1 MCSAIAGRWAFHIK
15 GSSLTTEASTDA
27 TTTTAI
33 TSSTTTLGGVTG
45 NNDL

>member
-15 GSSLTTEASTDA
+15 GSSLTTEAST
-27 TTTTAI
+27 
-33 TSSTTTLGGVTG
+33 TTLGGVTG